1 VREDL
6 YQLAVLEK
14 LDKQIELLT
23 RIERV
28 LLQPPMVTVGVDLAK
43 QATDLQAIGV
53 GTDGPFK
60 GTSISGKARKR

>member
-28 LLQPPMVTVGVDLAK
+28 LLQPPMVVGVDPYT
-43 QATDLQAIGV
+43 QSVDLQGV
-53 GTDGPFK
+53 GIGTDGRFAGK
-60 GTSISGKARKR
+60 SVSGKGRKR

>member
-6 YQLAVLEK
+6 YQLEVLK
-14 LDKQIELLT
+14 RLDRQIELLDH
-23 RIERV
+23 IKHI
-28 LLQPPMVTVGVDLAK
+28 LLHPPKTVGVDLAK
-43 QATDLQAIGV
+43 QATDLQAIGI